1 MAALEEKVAYLKG
14 LCEGMDI
21 DTEKGEGK
29 LLAKIIEVLGEIT
42 DEIACM
48 EEDYDEL
55 QAQVDE
61 IDEDL
66 GYVEEDLYG
75 DDDDDDDCDCDCG
88 CCDFDCED
96 IKCPNCGEEIYLD
109 SDVLDLEDDNLICPA
124 CGHEIELECDCF
136 DDDFED
142 EE

>member
-1 MAALEEKVAYLKG
+1 MALEEKVAFLKG

-29 LLAKIIEVLGEIT
+29 LLSKIIEVLGDIT
-42 DEIACM
+42 EEIALM
-48 EEDYDEL
+48 GEDYEEL

-75 DDDDDDDCDCDCG
+75 DDEDDDDCCDCG
-88 CCDFDCED
+88 GHCDFDCED
-96 IKCPNCGEEIYLD
+96 IICPNCGEEICLD
-109 SDVLDLEDDNLICPA
+109 ADLLMEEEAIVCPA
-124 CGHEIELECDCF
+124 CGHEIELEFDCDCF
-136 DDDFED
+136 DEEFED

>member
-29 LLAKIIEVLGEIT
+29 LLVKIIEALGEIT
-42 DEIACM
+42 EEIACM
-48 EEDYDEL
+48 YEDYEEL

-66 GYVEEDLYG
+66 GFVEEDLYG
-75 DDDDDDDCDCDCG
+75 DDEDEDECGCG

-96 IKCPNCGEEIYLD
+96 IKCPNCGEEICID
-109 SDVLDLEDDNLICPA
+109 SDALDFDDDVLVCPA
-124 CGHEIELECDCF
+124 CGHEIELECDLF
-136 DDDFED
+136 DDEFED